1 MLRYCNIDRLYLF
14 LKGSAIMAMATTT
27 SATTSTTA
35 NNKNPIQEL
44 ARLTDGLITDRIKT
58 APYDQTFLGTIIAI
72 KFNGKTD
79 VTSADYNKYTV
90 RFNTLERDFIIND
103 GKFHVVGEKVYVH
116 IPNNDLNKRYV
127 ETIYGGINTMSHP
140 QKMVYDNDKD
150 TITEYW
156 TDDLYRT
163 FIITVKDKG
172 TETEE
177 VTKLTFPDGSV
188 MDLEGF

>member
-1 MLRYCNIDRLYLF
+1 MANGESTSKTGTTPEMLDI
-14 LKGSAIMAMATTT
+14 
-27 SATTSTTA
+27 
-35 NNKNPIQEL
+35 
-44 ARLTDGLITDRIKT
+44 LTRNTDKLITDRIKI

-188 MDLEGF
+188 MDLEGFWF

>member
-1 MLRYCNIDRLYLF
+1 MANGESTSKTGTTPEMLDI
-14 LKGSAIMAMATTT
+14 
-27 SATTSTTA
+27 
-35 NNKNPIQEL
+35 
-44 ARLTDGLITDRIKT
+44 LTRNTDKLITDRIKT

-72 KFNGKTD
+72 KFNGETD
-79 VTSADYNKYTV
+79 ITSADYNKYTV

-103 GKFHVVGEKVYVH
+103 GKFHVVGEKVYIH

-163 FIITVKDKG
+163 FTITVKDKG

>member
-1 MLRYCNIDRLYLF
+1 
-14 LKGSAIMAMATTT
+14 MATTT

-35 NNKNPIQEL
+35 NNKNPIKEL
-44 ARLTDGLITDRIKT
+44 ARLTDGLITDRIQA

-72 KFNGKTD
+72 KFNGETD

-140 QKMVYDNDKD
+140 QKMVYNNDKD
-150 TITEYW
+150 TVTEYW

-172 TETEE
+172 AETEE

>member
-1 MLRYCNIDRLYLF
+1 MANGESTSKTGTTPEMLDI
-14 LKGSAIMAMATTT
+14 
-27 SATTSTTA
+27 
-35 NNKNPIQEL
+35 
-44 ARLTDGLITDRIKT
+44 LTRNTDKLITDRIKT
-58 APYDQTFLGTIIAI
+58 APYDQTFLGTIITI
-72 KFNGKTD
+72 KFNGETD